1 MLERSNDLGDI
12 RFSKNVITRIA
23 EDAAEYCENNVSIFN
38 YRGKY
43 KPAMPGA
50 NIIYT
55 ETPDGIEIT
64 VNVVIR
70 FGASISEC
78 ARKML
83 DYMYKA
89 IESVMGTRPEKITIV
104 VTGIQSREIA
114 RRHIEITE

>member
-1 MLERSNDLGDI
+1 MLEISTDLGDI

-23 EDAAEYCENNVSIFN
+23 EDAAESCDNSVSIFN

-50 NIIYT
+50 NIIYS
-55 ETPDGIEIT
+55 ETPDSIEIT

-78 ARKML
+78 TKKML
-83 DYMYKA
+83 DYMYKN
-89 IESVMGTRPEKITIV
+89 IEIVMGTRPDKITII